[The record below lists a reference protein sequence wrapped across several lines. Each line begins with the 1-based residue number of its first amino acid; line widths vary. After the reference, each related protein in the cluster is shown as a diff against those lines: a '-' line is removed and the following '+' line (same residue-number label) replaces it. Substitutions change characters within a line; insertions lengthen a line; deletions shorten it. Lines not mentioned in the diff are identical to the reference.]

1 MGTDRTGIASGKHA
15 PTSKR
20 QVLQGNRAIR
30 PPVRKQDV
38 GPEPG
43 RHGQARGIPHLRGVS
58 DGEEAHA
65 SAGAGSS
72 VGLPIVRGG
81 AGGVWYAHNPALHR
95 CVKRDD
101 RQVCGWAQHL
111 CGMPG
116 SRLTARFGAPAVVV
130 GTEDDLRRRLIY
142 LSLANEPFCSSLE
155 PSGHRGRMA
164 GAR

>member
-1 MGTDRTGIASGKHA
+1 MVGY
-15 PTSKR
+15 TS
-20 QVLQGNRAIR
+20 LQGDRAIR
-30 PPVRKQDV
+30 PPVRKRDV
-38 GPEPG
+38 GSEPG
-43 RHGQARGIPHLRGVS
+43 CHGQARGIPYPRGVS
-58 DGEEAHA
+58 DGEEARA

-95 CVKRDD
+95 CAKGDD

-116 SRLTARFGAPAVVV
+116 SRPTARFGAPAVVV
-130 GTEDDLRRRLIY
+130 GTEDELRRRLIY

-155 PSGHRGRMA
+155 LSGHRGRMA